1 MPEEPGTISI
11 TGRWQ
16 GHRGSG
22 LLLDEAQ
29 EGSGRQGQ
37 CWVECCEDTEAFSD
51 GVSYGILRGRQGDW
65 SWLRDFTGKEAA
77 ITDAGQGCGM
87 FR

>member
-1 MPEEPGTISI
+1 MSIRMEFFLHVYRLKMVSSSEGGHMPEEPGTISI

-51 GVSYGILRGRQGDW
+51 GVS
-65 SWLRDFTGKEAA
+65 
-77 ITDAGQGCGM
+77 
-87 FR
+87 